1 MPYQPRATLDNP
13 YGPQVTFRTEDV
25 LPPSAYYVGVDDQLV
40 LDISADYAPVTYFLV
55 VRMLSPE
62 GVINYETL
70 QLTNT
75 ASGVQ
80 KLSQTMTGMEGYLLS
95 ACLSA
100 PGAPIGSSY
109 AAVTLKRSPY
119 LASGLTTALLLA
131 GYISDK
137 QFLSYPTTTPRGPA
151 EGPANIKYV
160 ILTPGVGAQWSV
172 ASPSG
177 ARWRIRGVVC
187 TLLTDVTVA
196 ARGMIFYTASAAG
209 DSISYFVPGV
219 TQPASTEYFYSLN
232 PGGQA
237 EFMTPAVSV
246 PGSTEILIE
255 NGGVIGANCQSFQPG
270 DQYLKVIVQVE
281 EWVGT

>member
-13 YGPQVTFRTEDV
+13 YGPQVQFRTEDV
-25 LPPSAYYVGVDDQLV
+25 LPPSAYYVGLDDQLV

-100 PGAPIGSSY
+100 PGAPLGSSY

-151 EGPANIKYV
+151 EGPANMKYFV
-160 ILTPGVGAQWSV
+160 LHPAVGVQWTL
-172 ASPSG
+172 AAPSG
-177 ARWRIRGVVC
+177 ARWRIRGVQC
-187 TLLTDVTVA
+187 SFQTDATVA
-196 ARGMIFYTASAAG
+196 SRGMIFSTQSPAG
-209 DSISYFVPGV
+209 DALTYFIAGV
-219 TQPASTEYFYSLN
+219 TQPASTVYYYSLN

-237 EFMTPAVSV
+237 EFQSPVVSV
-246 PGSTEILIE
+246 PGSTEIMIE
-255 NGGVIGANCQSFQPG
+255 NGGSIISSCQFLQPG
-270 DQYLKVIVQVE
+270 DQFLKVVIQVE